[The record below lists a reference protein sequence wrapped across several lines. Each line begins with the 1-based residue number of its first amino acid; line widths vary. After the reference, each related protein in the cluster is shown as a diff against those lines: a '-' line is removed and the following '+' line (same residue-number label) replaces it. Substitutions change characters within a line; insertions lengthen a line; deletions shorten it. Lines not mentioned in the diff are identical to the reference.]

1 MLLHSAS
8 FSYQQK
14 LGKTIICHIVASSPR
29 VTEPRSWFQSVM
41 EGGFVVEVG
50 YIGCEAVLA
59 SRDEG
64 FYLQCSWCESLEYL
78 KTVPLHHHHHLV
90 DYPGSGTYI
99 ALDLWMNTS
108 FSLCFMDASE
118 DFNKKMHVSY
128 SNGFEVLDLQPG
140 KTSNL

>member
-1 MLLHSAS
+1 
-8 FSYQQK
+8 
-14 LGKTIICHIVASSPR
+14 
-29 VTEPRSWFQSVM
+29 M
-41 EGGFVVEVG
+41 EGGFVKEVG

-108 FSLCFMDASE
+108 FSLCFMDATE
-118 DFNKKMHVSY
+118 DFNKKIHVSY
-128 SNGFEVLDLQPG
+128 SNGFEILDLQPG
-140 KTSNL
+140 KTRNL